1 MEMKQNTIIVF
12 PNDKEGN
19 EKRPDFTG
27 KILWNGEEI
36 NVSLW
41 KNTSKAGKPYL
52 SGQVQK
58 PYNGAVT
65 SDVNQSTESAD
76 VPF

>member
-1 MEMKQNTIIVF
+1 MEMKPNTIIVF

-27 KILWNGEEI
+27 KILWKGEEI

-41 KNTSKAGKPYL
+41 NNTSKAGKPYL
-52 SGQVQK
+52 SGQVQE
-58 PYNGAVT
+58 PYNGVGA
-65 SDVNQSTESAD
+65 SDVNQSTEGAD

>member
-1 MEMKQNTIIVF
+1 MEMKPDTIIVF

-19 EKRPDFTG
+19 DKRPDLTG

-41 KNTSKAGKPYL
+41 KNTSKAGKSYL

-58 PYNGAVT
+58 PYNGSAT
-65 SDVNQSTESAD
+65 SDVNQSAEGAD
-76 VPF
+76 IPF

>member
-41 KNTSKAGKPYL
+41 NNTSKAGKPYL

>member
-1 MEMKQNTIIVF
+1 MKPDTIIVF

-19 EKRPDFTG
+19 DKRPDFTG

-41 KNTSKAGKPYL
+41 NNTSKAGKSYL
-52 SGQVQK
+52 SGQAQK
-58 PYNGAVT
+58 PYNGSVT
-65 SDVNQSTESAD
+65 SDVNQSAEGAD
-76 VPF
+76 IPF